1 MKQFDDKT
9 LTKMV
14 YISKKYLVD
23 YDGEGIDEWDSVMFD
38 PLNGWDIN
46 IWQESK
52 NEPLSVVAYE
62 VTDGKIDTEQYIDIT
77 SEVFND

>member
-9 LTKMV
+9 LTKII

-52 NEPLSVVAYE
+52 NEPLSVVAYPVIE
-62 VTDGKIDTEQYIDIT
+62 GKIITDVFHDIT
-77 SEVFND
+77 SEVLQ

>member
-52 NEPLSVVAYE
+52 NEPLSVVVYPVIE
-62 VTDGKIDTEQYIDIT
+62 GKIITEVFHDIT
-77 SEVFND
+77 SEVLQ